1 MLRQMLTFRACLP
14 ESCVKRGVRF
24 NRSLRYIPD
33 MKKIRNFLKNLFS
46 FDPPPAEPE
55 NIEELRVAFRERYH
69 NFKLLLSANNRSLE
83 VMAEMEQALQG
94 DRSYGMSF
102 VRSSATSI
110 SVNVFRMI
118 QSLHHLAPGKYAELD
133 SRFSA
138 IEKAVDAI
146 LKQTRTLPTG
156 RLILPLNALDKDMA
170 EVAGSKMANLGE
182 VKNRIHLKVPAGFV
196 ITSSAFKRFM
206 DYNSLQVEIDRK
218 LQSIDAEDIE
228 ELYSFSAEIQQ
239 LVIRSR
245 IPDDLEAAI
254 LGAWEDLEAESGGK
268 ITVALRSSALGEDAE
283 GSSFA
288 GQYRSELNVSF
299 ENVFQ
304 AYKEVVASKYS
315 LQAITYRMNKGFRDE
330 DILMCVGCLVM
341 VDAVSGGVTYSRS
354 PVSSRDEQVFISAVW
369 GLPKSVVDGSVACDL
384 FVASRRPPMAIVRK
398 EISSKERK
406 FVCYP
411 QEGICRMDLTAE
423 ESTSACLTDDQVQQ
437 LAQIA
442 VRIETHYGMPQDIEW
457 AIAGNGAILILQ
469 CRPLKQIQTG
479 ETGDVAVDPALE
491 DRRIAGGGIT
501 ASPGAGSGPVYLGDR
516 GVDVLAFPEG
526 AVLVTRQALPRW
538 ASLLTRASAVITEQG
553 GFAGHL
559 ANVAREFGVTALFG
573 IPDAATILKQ
583 GQVITVDA
591 SRHAVYDGPVPALLS
606 DAGVSRSHLMEGS
619 PVHEIL
625 KEVSR
630 HIIPLHLLDP
640 DSREFSPASCT
651 TFHDITRFIHEKSV
665 IEMFDFGKDH
675 NFSERSSKQLHY
687 RVPMQW
693 WVLNLDDGF
702 KEEVPGKYVTL
713 DNIDSIP
720 MKAFWKGFVA
730 IPWDGPPAMDGKGMM
745 AVMFQST
752 TNTALIPSARSA
764 YAERN
769 YFMISKHY
777 CSLSSRLG
785 YHFSTIE
792 ALISERPREN
802 YISFQFKGGAADT
815 YRKLGR
821 VHFIKDILEEL
832 GFRVQIKEDHLASRL
847 ENHDMAYMEQQME
860 ILGYLTLHTRQ
871 LDMIMA
877 NAGSVNYYRNKLR
890 KDIASLKQE
899 SGDESSKN
907 A

>member
-1 MLRQMLTFRACLP
+1 
-14 ESCVKRGVRF
+14 
-24 NRSLRYIPD
+24 

-46 FDPPPAEPE
+46 FNPPPAEPE

-94 DRSYGMSF
+94 SRPYDMSF

-118 QSLHHLAPGKYAELD
+118 QSLHQLAPGKYTELD
-133 SRFSA
+133 ARFDA
-138 IEKAVDAI
+138 IEKTVDTI
-146 LKQTRTLPTG
+146 LKQTRTLPAG
-156 RLILPLNALDKDMA
+156 RLILPLKVLDKDMA

-218 LQSIDAEDIE
+218 LQSIDSDDIE
-228 ELYSFSAEIQQ
+228 DLYSFSAEIQQ

-254 LGAWEDLEAESGGK
+254 RGAWEDLEAESGGR

-299 ENVFQ
+299 EHVFQ
-304 AYKEVVASKYS
+304 AYKEVIASKYS

-354 PVSSRDEQVFISAVW
+354 PVSNQDDSIFINAVW

-384 FVASRRPPMAIVRK
+384 FVASRQPPMAIVQK
-398 EISSKERK
+398 QISLKERK

-411 QEGICRMDLTAE
+411 QEGVCRMDLTDAE
-423 ESTSACLTDDQVQQ
+423 SIRPCLTDDQARQ

-442 VRIETHYGMPQDIEW
+442 VRIEDHYAMPQDIEW
-457 AIAGNGAILILQ
+457 AIAGSGAIHILQ
-469 CRPLKQIQTG
+469 CRPLKQIHIGKT
-479 ETGDVAVDPALE
+479 EDAAVDPELKK
-491 DRRIAGGGIT
+491 RCIAKGGIT
-501 ASPGAGSGPVYLGDR
+501 ASPGTGSGPVYLGDR

-526 AVLVTRQALPRW
+526 AVLVARQALPRW

-559 ANVAREFGVTALFG
+559 ANVAREFGVPALFG
-573 IPDAATILKQ
+573 IPDAVTIFKQ

-591 SRHAVYDGPVPALLS
+591 SSQAVYDGSIRISGPV
-606 DAGVSRSHLMEGS
+606 VSRTHLMEGS

-625 KEVSR
+625 KQVSR

-640 DSREFSPASCT
+640 DSREFCPASCT

-730 IPWDGPPAMDGKGMM
+730 IPWDGPPALDRKGMLS
-745 AVMFQST
+745 VMYQST
-752 TNTALIPSARSA
+752 TNTALTPSMRSA
-764 YAERN
+764 YSERN
-769 YFMISKHY
+769 YFMISRHY

-815 YRKLGR
+815 HRRLGR
-821 VHFIKDILEEL
+821 VYFIKDILEEL
-832 GFRVQIKEDHLASRL
+832 GFRVEIKEDHLASRL
-847 ENHDMAYMEQQME
+847 ESHDMAHMEKQME
-860 ILGYLTLHTRQ
+860 VLGYLTLHTRQ

-877 NAGSVNYYRNKLR
+877 NTGSVNYYRNKLR
-890 KDIASLKQE
+890 KDIETLKQE
-899 SGDESSKN
+899 GGDRPITREP
-907 A
+907 AAGPG

>member
-1 MLRQMLTFRACLP
+1 
-14 ESCVKRGVRF
+14 
-24 NRSLRYIPD
+24 
-33 MKKIRNFLKNLFS
+33 
-46 FDPPPAEPE
+46 
-55 NIEELRVAFRERYH
+55 
-69 NFKLLLSANNRSLE
+69 
-83 VMAEMEQALQG
+83 
-94 DRSYGMSF
+94 
-102 VRSSATSI
+102 
-110 SVNVFRMI
+110 
-118 QSLHHLAPGKYAELD
+118 
-133 SRFSA
+133 
-138 IEKAVDAI
+138 VDAI
-146 LKQTRTLPTG
+146 LKQTRDLPSG

-196 ITSSAFKRFM
+196 ITASAFKRFM
-206 DYNSLQVEIDRK
+206 DYNSLQVEIDRR
-218 LQSIDAEDIE
+218 LQSIDADDIE
-228 ELYSFSAEIQQ
+228 DLYSFSAEVQQ

-254 LGAWEDLEAESGGK
+254 RGAWEDLEAESGGR

-288 GQYRSELNVSF
+288 GQYRSELNVSA

-304 AYKEVVASKYS
+304 AYKEVIASKYS

-354 PVSSRDEQVFISAVW
+354 PVSSRDARIFINAVW

-384 FVASRRPPMAIVRK
+384 FVAARQPRIDIVEKAI
-398 EISSKERK
+398 SPKERK

-411 QEGICRMDLTAE
+411 QEGVCRMDLTDA
-423 ESTSACLTDDQVQQ
+423 ESTRPCLTDDQARQ
-437 LAQIA
+437 LAEIA

-457 AIAGNGAILILQ
+457 AISGSGAIQILQ
-469 CRPLKQIQTG
+469 CRPLKQILADESG
-479 ETGDVAVDPALE
+479 ENAAIDPELAS
-491 DRRIAGGGIT
+491 RRIAGGGVT

-526 AVLVTRQALPRW
+526 AVLVARQALPRW

-559 ANVAREFGVTALFG
+559 ANVAREFGVPALFG
-573 IPDAATILKQ
+573 IPDAAAILKP

-591 SRHAVYDGPVPALLS
+591 SRRSIFDGLVPALLS
-606 DAGVSRSHLMEGS
+606 EPGASRSHLMAGS

-625 KEVSR
+625 QQVSR
-630 HIIPLHLLDP
+630 HILPLHLLDP
-640 DSREFSPASCT
+640 DAREFSPANCT

-702 KEEVPGKYVTL
+702 KQEVPGKYVTL

-730 IPWDGPPAMDGKGMM
+730 IPWDGPPALDRKGMLS
-745 AVMFQST
+745 VMYQST
-752 TNTALIPSARSA
+752 TNTALTPGVRSA

-769 YFMISKHY
+769 YFMISRHY

-821 VHFIKDILEEL
+821 VHFIKDILEAQ

-847 ENHDMAYMEQQME
+847 ENHDMAHMEKQME
-860 ILGYLTLHTRQ
+860 VLGYLTLHTRQ

-877 NAGSVNYYRNKLR
+877 NPGSVNYYRNKLG
-890 KDIASLKQE
+890 KDIDTLMQGG
-899 SGDESSKN
+899 SGGGVRPIAAGAAAGQGEG

>member
-1 MLRQMLTFRACLP
+1 M
-14 ESCVKRGVRF
+14 KR
-24 NRSLRYIPD
+24 
-33 MKKIRNFLKNLFS
+33 IRNFLKDLFS

-94 DRSYGMSF
+94 DRPYGMSF

-118 QSLHHLAPGKYAELD
+118 QSLHQLAPGKYAELD

-138 IEKAVDAI
+138 IEKAVDSI
-146 LKQTRTLPTG
+146 LKKTRTLPAC

-218 LQSIDAEDIE
+218 LQSIDADDIE

-254 LGAWEDLEAESGGK
+254 RGAWEDLEAESGGR

-299 ENVFQ
+299 EHVFQ

-315 LQAITYRMNKGFRDE
+315 LQAIIYRMNKGFRDE

-354 PVSSRDEQVFISAVW
+354 PVSSRDDRVFINAVW

-384 FVASRRPPMAIVRK
+384 FVASRQPPMVIVQK
-398 EISSKERK
+398 EISLKERK

-411 QEGICRMDLTAE
+411 QEGVCRMDLTAE
-423 ESTSACLTDDQVQQ
+423 ESTSACLTDDQVRH

-469 CRPLKQIQTG
+469 CRPLKQIQAG
-479 ETGDVAVDPALE
+479 ETEDAAVDPALE

-501 ASPGAGSGPVYLGDR
+501 ASPGTGSGPVYLGDR

-559 ANVAREFGVTALFG
+559 ANVAREFGVPALFG
-573 IPDAATILKQ
+573 IPDALSILKQ

-591 SRHAVYDGPVPALLS
+591 SHQVVYDGPVPALLS
-606 DAGVSRSHLMEGS
+606 DAGVSRSHLMDGS

-625 KEVSR
+625 KDVSR

-651 TFHDITRFIHEKSV
+651 TFHDITRFIHEESV

-675 NFSERSSKQLHY
+675 NFSERSGKQLHY

-713 DNIDSIP
+713 DNINSIP

-745 AVMFQST
+745 AVMYQST
-752 TNTALIPSARSA
+752 TNTALIPSVRSA

-802 YISFQFKGGAADT
+802 YINFQFKGGAADT

-821 VHFIKDILEEL
+821 VHFIKDILQEL

-890 KDIASLKQE
+890 KDIKSLMR
-899 SGDESSKN
+899 GSSE

>member
-1 MLRQMLTFRACLP
+1 
-14 ESCVKRGVRF
+14 
-24 NRSLRYIPD
+24 
-33 MKKIRNFLKNLFS
+33 MKSIRNFFRNLFS
-46 FDPPPAEPE
+46 FETRPEDPE
-55 NIEELRVAFRERYH
+55 NIEELRVAFKERYH
-69 NFKLLLSANNRSLE
+69 NFKLLLSANNLCLE
-83 VMAEMEQALQG
+83 LMAEMEQALQG
-94 DRSYGMSF
+94 DRSYDMSF
-102 VRSSATSI
+102 VRSGATSI
-110 SVNVFRMI
+110 SVNVYRMI

-133 SRFSA
+133 SRFDT
-138 IEKAVDAI
+138 IRKAVDAI
-146 LKQTRTLPTG
+146 LKQTRALPAG

-206 DYNSLQVEIDRK
+206 DDNSLQVEIDRK
-218 LQSIDAEDIE
+218 LQAIDSGDIDA
-228 ELYSFSAEIQQ
+228 LYSFCAETQQ

-245 IPDDLEAAI
+245 IPDDLQEAI
-254 LGAWEDLEAESGGK
+254 RGAWEDLEAESGGS

-299 ENVFQ
+299 EHVFQ
-304 AYKEVVASKYS
+304 AYKEVIASKYS
-315 LQAITYRMNKGFRDE
+315 LQAITYRMNRGFRDE

-341 VDAVSGGVTYSRS
+341 VDAVSGGVIYSRN
-354 PVSSRDEQVFISAVW
+354 PVSGGDDRIFINAVW

-384 FVASRRPPMAIVRK
+384 FVASREPPMPIVEK
-398 EISSKERK
+398 VISPKARK

-411 QEGICRMDLTAE
+411 QEGICRMDLTEE
-423 ESTSACLTDDQVQQ
+423 ESTRPCLTDDQAKK

-442 VRIETHYGMPQDIEW
+442 IRIENHYAMPQDIEW
-457 AIAGNGAILILQ
+457 AIAGNGQIHILQ
-469 CRPLKQIQTG
+469 CRPLKQSRAG
-479 ETGDVAVDPALE
+479 ETGDAASDPELKS
-491 DRRIAGGGIT
+491 RRIAGGGVT
-501 ASPGAGSGPVYLGDR
+501 ASPGAGSGPVHLGDR

-526 AVLVTRQALPRW
+526 AVLVARQALPRW

-559 ANVAREFGVTALFG
+559 ANVAREFGVPALFG
-573 IPDAATILKQ
+573 IPDAASILKQ

-591 SRHAVYDGPVPALLS
+591 SRRAVYDGSIPELIS
-606 DAGVSRSHLMEGS
+606 GAGAVKTHLMEGS

-625 KEVSR
+625 KKVGR

-640 DSREFSPASCT
+640 DSREFSPAGCN

-665 IEMFDFGKDH
+665 IEMFDFGKNH

-702 KEEVPGKYVTL
+702 GQEVPGKYVSL
-713 DNIDSIP
+713 ENIDSIP

-730 IPWDGPPAMDGKGMM
+730 IPWDGPPALDRKGLLS
-745 AVMFQST
+745 VMYQST
-752 TNTALIPSARSA
+752 ANTALTPSLRSR

-769 YFMISKHY
+769 YFMISRHF

-832 GFRVQIKEDHLASRL
+832 GFRVNIKEDHLASRL
-847 ENHDMAYMEQQME
+847 ENHDMAHMEKQME

-877 NAGSVNYYRNKLR
+877 NPGSVNYYGKKLR
-890 KDIASLKQE
+890 KDIETLLQE
-899 SGDESSKN
+899 E
-907 A
+907 

>member
-1 MLRQMLTFRACLP
+1 
-14 ESCVKRGVRF
+14 
-24 NRSLRYIPD
+24 
-33 MKKIRNFLKNLFS
+33 MKKILNFFKNLFS
-46 FDPPPAEPE
+46 FNPPPAEPE
-55 NIEELRVAFRERYH
+55 NIEELRVAFKERYH

-83 VMAEMEQALQG
+83 VMAEIEQALRG
-94 DRSYGMSF
+94 DRTYGMSF

-118 QSLHHLAPGKYAELD
+118 QSLHQLAPGKYTELD
-133 SRFSA
+133 SRFSV
-138 IEKAVDAI
+138 IEKAVDSI
-146 LKQTRTLPTG
+146 LKQTRTLPVG

-170 EVAGSKMANLGE
+170 EIAGSKMANLGE

-196 ITSSAFKRFM
+196 ISSSAFKRFM

-218 LQSIDAEDIE
+218 LQSIDSEDIE
-228 ELYSFSAEIQQ
+228 DLYSFSAEIQQ

-245 IPDDLEAAI
+245 IPDDLDAAI
-254 LGAWEDLEAESGGK
+254 RGAWEDLEAESGGR

-304 AYKEVVASKYS
+304 AYKEVIASKYS

-341 VDAVSGGVTYSRS
+341 VDAASGGVTYSRS
-354 PVSSRDEQVFISAVW
+354 PVSSRDERVFINAVW

-384 FVASRRPPMAIVRK
+384 FVASRQPPMPIVK
-398 EISSKERK
+398 KVISPKERK

-411 QEGICRMDLTAE
+411 QEGVCRMDLTDE
-423 ESTSACLTDDQVQQ
+423 ESTRPCLTDDQARE
-437 LAQIA
+437 LAEIA
-442 VRIETHYGMPQDIEW
+442 VRIENHYCMPQDIEW
-457 AIAGNGAILILQ
+457 AIAGSGAIHILQ
-469 CRPLKQIQTG
+469 CRPLKQIHTG
-479 ETGDVAVDPALE
+479 EPEDDAAIDPELAK
-491 DRRIAGGGIT
+491 RRIAAGGIT

-526 AVLVTRQALPRW
+526 AVLVARQALPRW

-559 ANVAREFGVTALFG
+559 ANVAREFGVPALFG
-573 IPDAATILKQ
+573 IPDASAILKP

-591 SRHAVYDGPVPALLS
+591 SRQSIYDGSIPALLS
-606 DAGVSRSHLMEGS
+606 GASVSRSHLMEGS

-625 KEVSR
+625 QQVSR

-640 DSREFSPASCT
+640 DSREFSPAGCT

-675 NFSERSSKQLHY
+675 NFSERSSKQLYY

-702 KEEVPGKYVTL
+702 KQEVPGKYVTL

-730 IPWDGPPAMDGKGMM
+730 IPWDGPPAMDRKGMLS
-745 AVMFQST
+745 VMYQST
-752 TNTALIPSARSA
+752 TNTALTPGVRSA

-769 YFMISKHY
+769 YFMISRHY

-821 VHFIKDILEEL
+821 VHFIKDILEEQ

-847 ENHDMAYMEQQME
+847 ENHDMNHMEKQME
-860 ILGYLTLHTRQ
+860 VLGYLTLHTRQ

-877 NAGSVNYYRNKLR
+877 NPGSVNYYGNKLR
-890 KDIASLKQE
+890 KDIDTLMQGG
-899 SGDESSKN
+899 GDGVQPVTTGQGEGT
-907 A
+907 